1 MTDLLG
7 RIMARYPRVGQR
19 CFELAARCLAEE
31 VAGLEGGHSLLK
43 SEDDMLPGLAQAVRE
58 SGADLAEMACLCG
71 VDPIELRRKLA
82 LGRVSELLDPDEV
95 GGLSDQEL
103 GSKLQQAARE
113 FGLEIGELLDE
124 VSCPSPVT
132 PGASVALPMR
142 SRAVR
147 VLWLLRC
154 RMCRLLW
161 PPPYRIDFTP
171 YLWGEFRFPREPKYA
186 CYRCLPTRLAD
197 PQVQAITRL
206 TETEIPKSPD
216 VRAWSVAFA
225 AIAVLVV
232 SGLYVHG
239 SGAARGTI
247 PALPA
252 GAAPTHL
259 ATAIAPASEAELL
272 LVRSET
278 SRSNPPATAPVSAAV
293 APASTAPAPSPITA
307 SSPSMIITSV
317 PLAVPT
323 PRPPDRAR
331 AIEIP
336 GRAVP
341 NVVPTPEPP
350 ELTRA
355 IATPRADERDEGWYI
370 FLPPGDASHRSPD
383 PSAPFQ
389 RWARGEAF
397 GSAEACEDYR
407 ENLTSEAVR
416 DRDRSDGATD
426 AFDYKIKLFTYA
438 DCVSA
443 TSRPAARDEG
453 WYIYLPPGDAL
464 HRSPDPSAPFQ
475 RWAQGKAFD
484 SAEACEYYREDVID
498 ETAHDRDRADGPTDA
513 LDYKLKLFT
522 HADCVSATDRRVRD
536 GRKRDGW
543 KKDG

>member
-58 SGADLAEMACLCG
+58 SGADLAEMACICG

-82 LGRVSELLDPDEV
+82 LGRVHELPEPDEV

-132 PGASVALPMR
+132 PGASIALPMR
-142 SRAVR
+142 SRTVR

-154 RMCRLLW
+154 RMCRRW
-161 PPPYRIDFTP
+161 RPQPYRIDFTP
-171 YLWGEFRFPREPKYA
+171 YVCGGFRFLREPTYA
-186 CYRCLPTRLAD
+186 CYRCLPTHLAD

-206 TETEIPKSPD
+206 TEAEIPKSPD

-252 GAAPTHL
+252 SAAPTHL
-259 ATAIAPASEAELL
+259 ATAIAPGSEAEL
-272 LVRSET
+272 VPNEA
-278 SRSNPPATAPVSAAV
+278 SRSNPPATA

-307 SSPSMIITSV
+307 SSPVHGIVIEKQHETAALSV
-317 PLAVPT
+317 LTLRVASRT
-323 PRPPDRAR
+323 EKSRRPRGDQSGPQISD
-331 AIEIP
+331 
-336 GRAVP
+336 
-341 NVVPTPEPP
+341 
-350 ELTRA
+350 RA
-355 IATPRADERDEGWYI
+355 IAVNNCRQILQKERPLMRYSIRDTVQDADQE
-370 FLPPGDASHRSPD
+370 ASVANLCARTITD
-383 PSAPFQ
+383 LTENGRECAGLFKWFEVFQ
-389 RWARGEAF
+389 TR
-397 GSAEACEDYR
+397 
-407 ENLTSEAVR
+407 LTNHAKRVCRKAVR
-416 DRDRSDGATD
+416 EST
-426 AFDYKIKLFTYA
+426 T
-438 DCVSA
+438 
-443 TSRPAARDEG
+443 P
-453 WYIYLPPGDAL
+453 
-464 HRSPDPSAPFQ
+464 
-475 RWAQGKAFD
+475 
-484 SAEACEYYREDVID
+484 
-498 ETAHDRDRADGPTDA
+498 
-513 LDYKLKLFT
+513 
-522 HADCVSATDRRVRD
+522 
-536 GRKRDGW
+536 
-543 KKDG
+543 